1 MRRKNQ
7 NQINHLLT
15 VEEVAEKL
23 RLGPRTVYRLIDDGK
38 LKAIKISRKAYR
50 ISEKELIRFLKK
62 HQKL

>member
-1 MRRKNQ
+1 MRRK

-23 RLGPRTVYRLIDDGK
+23 RLGPRTVYRLIETGK

-50 ISEKELIRFLKK
+50 ISEKDLIQFIKK
-62 HQKL
+62 HKK

>member
-1 MRRKNQ
+1 MKRK

-23 RLGPRTVYRLIDDGK
+23 RLGPRTVYRLIEDGK

-50 ISEKELIRFLKK
+50 ISEKDLIQFIKK
-62 HQKL
+62 HKK

>member
-1 MRRKNQ
+1 MKGKNK
-7 NQINHLLT
+7 INNLLT
-15 VEEVAEKL
+15 VDEVAEKL
-23 RLGPRTVYRLIDDGK
+23 RLGSRTVYRLIEAGK

>member
-1 MRRKNQ
+1 MKGK

-23 RLGPRTVYRLIDDGK
+23 RLGPRTVYRLIEVSK

-50 ISEKELIRFLKK
+50 ISEKDLIQFIKK
-62 HQKL
+62 HKK

>member
-50 ISEKELIRFLKK
+50 ISEKDLIQFIKK
-62 HQKL
+62 HKK

>member
-1 MRRKNQ
+1 MRRK

-23 RLGPRTVYRLIDDGK
+23 RLGPRTVYRLIEAGK
-38 LKAIKISRKAYR
+38 LKVIKISRKAYR
-50 ISEKELIRFLKK
+50 ISEKELIRFLKR